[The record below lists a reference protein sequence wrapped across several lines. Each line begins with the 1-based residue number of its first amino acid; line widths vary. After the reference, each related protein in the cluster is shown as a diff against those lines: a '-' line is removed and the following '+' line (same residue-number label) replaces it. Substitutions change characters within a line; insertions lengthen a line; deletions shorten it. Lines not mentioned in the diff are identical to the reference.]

1 MHHRFST
8 SWRPR
13 LALRPRSR
21 GQALVELALILPV
34 MLVLFASA
42 LDLGRLF
49 YSQIT
54 IANAAKE
61 GALEASRNPTSFDNT
76 KPCDATTNRVICLVI
91 NEAKGSFY
99 SITPA
104 DVSLACSP
112 SPCPSDPVVGDTVTV
127 KVTGKFT
134 LITPL
139 LASFLGGQTI
149 NISSTAVAYLGV
161 APEPAA
167 GATPTPSPTATATPT
182 PTPSGSATPSPTPTG
197 SVTPTPTP
205 MCVTPTVTGNITV
218 SPSSGS
224 PYQNKNFPGTEFTF
238 TAPTVNP
245 QVGCTFTYTW
255 SFGDGGSGSGAS
267 ATHTYSAAGSS
278 GTGNSRYFPVTL
290 TISAAGVPVNWQG
303 TINVPVF

>member
-1 MHHRFST
+1 MHHRFPT

-76 KPCDATTNRVICLVI
+76 QPCNATTNRVICLVI

-104 DVSLACSP
+104 DVTLTCSMT
-112 SPCPSDPVVGDTVTV
+112 PCPDPPLLGDTVTV
-127 KVTGKFT
+127 TVSGKFT
-134 LITPL
+134 LITPI
-139 LASFLGGQTI
+139 LASFTGGQTI
-149 NISSTAVAYLGV
+149 TISASSTAQLKV
-161 APEPAA
+161 APLSAV
-167 GATPTPSPTATATPT
+167 GATATPS
-182 PTPSGSATPSPTPTG
+182 PSPSASASASASVSPSASASPSGSASPSA
-197 SVTPTPTP
+197 TP
-205 MCVTPTVTGNITV
+205 MCTTPTA
-218 SPSSGS
+218 SGS
-224 PYQNKNFPGTEFTF
+224 ITGTPTSGFRKKGSNPGTLFTF
-238 TAPTVNP
+238 IAPTVDP
-245 QVGCTFTYTW
+245 QVGCSFAYSW
-255 SFGDGGSGSGAS
+255 SFGDGASGTGPTV
-267 ATHTYSAAGSS
+267 THTYSKAGSGS
-278 GTGNSRYFPVTL
+278 LHQFTVTL
-290 TISAAGVPVNWQG
+290 AISATGVPLTWIGTTTVVVN
-303 TINVPVF
+303 

>member
-1 MHHRFST
+1 MHHRFPT
-8 SWRPR
+8 GWRLR
-13 LALRPRSR
+13 LPFRPRSR

-61 GALEASRNPTSFDNT
+61 GALEASRHPTSFDNT

-104 DVSLACSP
+104 DVSLTCSP
-112 SPCPSDPVVGDTVTV
+112 SPCPSVPVVGNTVTV

-149 NISSTAVAYLGV
+149 NISSSAVAYLGV

-167 GATPTPSPTATATPT
+167 GSTTTPTATASPTPTASSSASPT
-182 PTPSGSATPSPTPTG
+182 PTPSG

-205 MCVTPTVTGNITV
+205 VCVTPTVTGSMTV
-218 SPSSGS
+218 SPTSGGY
-224 PYQNKNFPGTEFTF
+224 YQNKNFPGTEFTF
-238 TAPTVNP
+238 TAPTANP
-245 QVGCTFTYTW
+245 QAGCTFTYTW
-255 SFGDGGSGSGAS
+255 SFGDGGSGDGTST
-267 ATHTYSAAGSS
+267 THTYSAAGSS

-290 TISAAGVPVNWQG
+290 TISVYGVPVNWQG

>member
-1 MHHRFST
+1 MHHRFPT

-76 KPCDATTNRVICLVI
+76 QPCNATTNRVICLVI

-104 DVSLACSP
+104 DVTLTCSMT
-112 SPCPSDPVVGDTVTV
+112 PCPDPPLLGDTVTV
-127 KVTGKFT
+127 TVSGKFT
-134 LITPL
+134 LITPI
-139 LASFLGGQTI
+139 LASFTGGQTI
-149 NISSTAVAYLGV
+149 TISASSTAQLKV
-161 APEPAA
+161 APLSAV
-167 GATPTPSPTATATPT
+167 GATATPS
-182 PTPSGSATPSPTPTG
+182 PSPSASASAERQCERRAPSASPSGSAAADPSA
-197 SVTPTPTP
+197 TP
-205 MCVTPTVTGNITV
+205 MCTTPTA
-218 SPSSGS
+218 SGS
-224 PYQNKNFPGTEFTF
+224 ITGT
-238 TAPTVNP
+238 PTSGFRQEGFQPRDAVHVHRAN
-245 QVGCTFTYTW
+245 
-255 SFGDGGSGSGAS
+255 GGP
-267 ATHTYSAAGSS
+267 AG
-278 GTGNSRYFPVTL
+278 RL
-290 TISAAGVPVNWQG
+290 LLRL
-303 TINVPVF
+303 